1 LQINLNFDLLAKW
14 IRLFSETLGVKHF
27 CARIYT
33 ILGIIKLQ
41 MYFEKNTKLDSLL
54 LFQSRVARFLIIQD
68 TKNGKNI
75 PDDHK
80 IYQMAKK
87 YTKLS

>member
-1 LQINLNFDLLAKW
+1 
-14 IRLFSETLGVKHF
+14 
-27 CARIYT
+27 
-33 ILGIIKLQ
+33 